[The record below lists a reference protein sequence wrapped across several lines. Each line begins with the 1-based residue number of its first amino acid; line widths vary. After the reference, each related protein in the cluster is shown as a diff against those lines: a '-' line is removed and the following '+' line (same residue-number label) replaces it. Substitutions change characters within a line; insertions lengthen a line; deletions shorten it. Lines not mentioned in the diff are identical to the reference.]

1 VLASHH
7 DADAPLRQSFTDATS
22 TIDHMISIDDDHR
35 HALFRISEASGIGL
49 GALLLPVDARAA
61 FDAAE
66 VLPWHAFGLLLV
78 GALLALSVLLGLLAW
93 QQRQR
98 RDAAALRDERARVRR
113 LLGLIEGPLWRTD
126 AQHRL
131 TALRATAL
139 PADHALHAGRDS
151 QAFWQ
156 LFDETSMPG
165 LRQALESEADFQAIE
180 VGLAAPGGGPLQRWR
195 LKACV
200 CLDASGR
207 FAGHE
212 GSATLLTP
220 PRPSPAGADED
231 AASFGTLVSHDLR
244 APIRVVEG
252 FTKIVKED
260 YGRLL
265 DRVGNDHLDRVL
277 GAAAR
282 MNGMIDALLAL
293 SRLGALPLARQTVDL
308 SQLAS
313 YVIDDLQ
320 RQAPERRVDVRIAP
334 GLLVTGDPT
343 LLRVVLE
350 NLLGNAWKYSAHRHV
365 ARIELGRVVEGEH
378 SAFCVADNGAGF
390 DMRFIDRLFGVF
402 QRLHSSSDFAGTGVG
417 LASVRRIVQR
427 HGGEIWAEA
436 EVDRGARFYFTLST

>member
-1 VLASHH
+1 
-7 DADAPLRQSFTDATS
+7 
-22 TIDHMISIDDDHR
+22 MISIDDYCR
-35 HALFRISEASGIGL
+35 HTPFLTAKASRIGL
-49 GALLLPVDARAA
+49 GVVLLPVDAQAA
-61 FDAAE
+61 VGADGQVWQA
-66 VLPWHAFGLLLV
+66 VGLLLL
-78 GALLALSVLLGLLAW
+78 GALLALALLLGLLAW

-113 LLGLIEGPLWRTD
+113 LLGLIDGPLWRTD

-131 TALRATAL
+131 TALRATTL
-139 PADHALHAGRDS
+139 PADHALHAAQDS

-156 LFDETSMPG
+156 LFDAASIPG
-165 LRQALESEADFQAIE
+165 LRQALETESDFQAIE

-195 LKACV
+195 LKACA
-200 CLDASGR
+200 CFDESGR

-212 GSATLLTP
+212 GSAALLP
-220 PRPSPAGADED
+220 PTRPLQAAAGED
-231 AASFGTLVSHDLR
+231 AVSFGTLVSHDLR

-282 MNGMIDALLAL
+282 MNSMIDALLAL
-293 SRLGALPLARQTVDL
+293 SRLSALPLARQTVDL

-320 RQAPERRVDVRIAP
+320 RQAPERRVDARIAP
-334 GLLVTGDPT
+334 GLQVTGDPT

-350 NLLGNAWKYSAHRHV
+350 NLLGNAWKYSAQRQV
-365 ARIELGRVVEGEH
+365 ARIELGRVVEGER

-402 QRLHSSSDFAGTGVG
+402 QRLHSTSDFAGTGVG

-436 EVDRGARFYFTLST
+436 EVDRGARFYFTLPA